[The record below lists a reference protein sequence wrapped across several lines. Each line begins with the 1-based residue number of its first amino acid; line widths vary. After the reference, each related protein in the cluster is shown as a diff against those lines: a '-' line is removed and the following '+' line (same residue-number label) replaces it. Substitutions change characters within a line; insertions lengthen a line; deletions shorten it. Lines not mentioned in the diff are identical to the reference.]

1 MRSDMSFTAPMKRTS
16 QRPFLFCCCCFFR
29 SSGKIKKETKRRR
42 RRKSEGP
49 PRKTMMMKWA
59 GDASKRVIIS
69 PFYFSGSGPAHPR
82 PWAPP
87 DLGVP
92 RHEKSKRNSN
102 CVHASLHRQ
111 DLRKP
116 LLLHTHTHTHTHIHT
131 QSMWLLVADRGTH
144 SYTHTHT
151 HTRVWTEK
159 IDAKGRSSIM

>member
-1 MRSDMSFTAPMKRTS
+1 MRSDMSFTAPMKRAS

-29 SSGKIKKETKRRR
+29 SSGKIKKETKRRRR

-116 LLLHTHTHTHTHIHT
+116 LLLHTHTHTHTYTHTINVAFGSRPRHPLIH
-131 QSMWLLVADRGTH
+131 
-144 SYTHTHT
+144 THTHT
-151 HTRVWTEK
+151 HACV
-159 IDAKGRSSIM
+159 D

>member
-29 SSGKIKKETKRRR
+29 SSGKIKKETKRRRR

-116 LLLHTHTHTHTHIHT
+116 LLLHTHTHTHTYTHTINVAFGSRPRHPLIH
-131 QSMWLLVADRGTH
+131 
-144 SYTHTHT
+144 THTHT
-151 HTRVWTEK
+151 HACV
-159 IDAKGRSSIM
+159 D